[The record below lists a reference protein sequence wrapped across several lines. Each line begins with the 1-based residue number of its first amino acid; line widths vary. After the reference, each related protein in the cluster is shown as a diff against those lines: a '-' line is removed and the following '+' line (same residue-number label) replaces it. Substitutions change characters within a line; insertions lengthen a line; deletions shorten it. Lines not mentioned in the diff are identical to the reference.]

1 MQGFRMAFCKY
12 DRTLLKGIKQVGMY
26 QAHHLCAFLRD
37 TNHLTR
43 TIFIV
48 EFCSG
53 IHSGIT
59 ILDRLSDILLRYPD
73 DVVKQEII
81 YICN

>member
-26 QAHHLCAFLRD
+26 QAHQLCTFLRD
-37 TNHLTR
+37 RKHLTR

-48 EFCSG
+48 EDHNSG
-53 IHSGIT
+53 Q
-59 ILDRLSDILLRYPD
+59 
-73 DVVKQEII
+73 VV
-81 YICN
+81 